1 MPPVTS
7 KYSLLRKVV
16 LPGAASLAVG
26 ERALAILFT
35 SVDPCITGQVTTGSE
50 NSIAGGADMFLL
62 GDRVLDD
69 GDYLL
74 RSGPRRLWGNRTE
87 DCCSIRC
94 GHHQSRYA
102 NRVRAS
108 HIVRTRFT
116 LG

>member
-69 GDYLL
+69 GD
-74 RSGPRRLWGNRTE
+74 
-87 DCCSIRC
+87 
-94 GHHQSRYA
+94 
-102 NRVRAS
+102 
-108 HIVRTRFT
+108 
-116 LG
+116 